1 MSPADDGLGG
11 ARRAA
16 LERPG
21 AFPRAVFDAPLLRGL
36 DERARREIAEAG
48 RLRSLAPDE
57 VAYRA
62 GDAGGAFFVVA
73 SGRLSLRATR
83 RGDDRETEVRA
94 AAPGDVLGEEAV
106 VGTPRRTTAVALAP
120 SVLAEIP
127 VHLFRRA
134 AGRSGK
140 AAFAEKLERALRRS
154 ATRDLLSTLAF
165 TRDLAPDDIET
176 LLDAVS
182 HRRFERGQPVYRQGD
197 PASELWLIAEGMVQI
212 QTEEGDRIHVRAYLT
227 RGDFF
232 GDVELGAG
240 RVRAASAVASGAATL
255 LSVPAKTFAALARK
269 HPELIPRLRRI
280 TGEQQAAQEAIVAGH
295 ARSHTAHVFRDLY
308 RLEVARSLL
317 VIDLETCARCGHCAW
332 SCADVHGVSRLVRR
346 GDKVIAR
353 VDDGRQAAGQGA
365 PRSLLLP
372 NSCQHCERPAC
383 MIECPTGAIGKDTG
397 GEVFIRDA
405 LCTGCGACA
414 KACPWENIAIAPRPA
429 AAPRPGGA
437 GFEDVAVKCDLC
449 RGHGAPACVEACPTG
464 SLFRVNPAE
473 EIADV
478 RDLLGGA
485 RREHGRGAGAPRGDA
500 ALLAG
505 SAIAAA
511 GIGAAG
517 LSAHAAGAARPGD
530 GAGWAAGAAAA
541 AGVALLLLYAVP
553 KRAARWG
560 WMRRLRRGAAADG
573 PGEAG
578 ERGEVGAAAP
588 VKSRLRPQLS
598 AHLAIGL
605 VTAGLALAHAPWPRS
620 GRPTLGAALH
630 LVFWATAAA
639 GAFTAVAYRL
649 APRRLAR
656 IERTAALP
664 EDFAAAR
671 RELLDRFYREVSGRS
686 DLVKKLVE
694 KVLVPYVQSPL
705 GPLALLASGR
715 GLHAEERALR
725 ARIDVILEGR
735 GAERLA
741 GLAELIRIAVEL
753 RALPAQRAL
762 LAALRA
768 GLPAH
773 IVSFGV
779 AAALLVLHVLTASA
793 RP

>member
-1 MSPADDGLGG
+1 MHSSDHSDVDARG
-11 ARRAA
+11 AAHD
-16 LERPG
+16 RPG
-21 AFPRAVFDAPLLRGL
+21 AWPPGVFNAPLLRGL

-48 RLRSLAPDE
+48 RLRSPATDE
-57 VAYRA
+57 VVYRA
-62 GDAGGAFFVVA
+62 GDAGDAFFVVA
-73 SGRLSLRATR
+73 SGRIALRATR
-83 RGDDRETEVRA
+83 RGDDRDTEVRA
-94 AAPGDVLGEEAV
+94 AAVGDVLGEEAV
-106 VGTPRRTTAVALAP
+106 VGMSRRTTAVALAP

-140 AAFAEKLERALRRS
+140 AEVAEKLERGLRRS

-165 TRDLAPDDIET
+165 TRDLDPEDIEI

-182 HRRFERGQPVYRQGD
+182 HRRFERGQAIYRAGD
-197 PASELWLIAEGMVQI
+197 PATELWLIADGMVQI
-212 QTEEGDRIHVRAYLT
+212 QTEDGNRIHVRAYLT

-232 GDVELGAG
+232 GDVELDEG
-240 RVRAASAVASGAATL
+240 RCRTASAVASGAAAL
-255 LSVPAKTFAALARK
+255 LSVPSKTFAALARR
-269 HPELIPRLRRI
+269 HPDLIPRLRRI
-280 TGEQQAAQEAIVAGH
+280 TGEQHAAQEAIVAGQ
-295 ARSHTAHVFRDLY
+295 ARNNTAHLFRDLY
-308 RLEVARSLL
+308 RLQVARSLL
-317 VIDLETCARCGHCAW
+317 VIDLDTCARCGHCAW

-346 GDKVIAR
+346 GDKIRAQ
-353 VDDGRQAAGQGA
+353 VDDDAHRALEEA

-372 NSCQHCERPAC
+372 NSCQHCESPAC

-397 GEVFIRDA
+397 GEVFIRDT

-437 GFEDVAVKCDLC
+437 GFPDLAVKCDLC
-449 RGHGAPACVEACPTG
+449 REHDGPACVKACPTG
-464 SLFRVNPAE
+464 SIFRVNPAE

-485 RREHGRGAGAPRGDA
+485 RREQERSAGQRGDA

-511 GIGAAG
+511 GLGAAG
-517 LSAHAAGAARPGD
+517 LSAHAHGGARPGE
-530 GAGWAAGAAAA
+530 GAAWWAGAAAA
-541 AGVALLLLYAVP
+541 VGIALLLLYAVP
-553 KRAARWG
+553 KRAGRRV
-560 WMRRLRRGAAADG
+560 WMRPRRRDAAAE
-573 PGEAG
+573 EASD
-578 ERGEVGAAAP
+578 AAP
-588 VKSRLRPQLS
+588 VRSRLRPQL
-598 AHLAIGL
+598 AGHLAIGL

-630 LVFWATAAA
+630 LAFWATAAA
-639 GAFTAVAYRL
+639 GAFTALAYRL

-686 DLVKKLVE
+686 DLVKKIVE
-694 KVLVPYVQSPL
+694 KVLVPYLKSPL

-715 GLHAEERALR
+715 GLREEERALR
-725 ARIDVILEGR
+725 ARIDAILEGR

-741 GLAELIRIAVEL
+741 GLAELTRIAVEL

-762 LAALRA
+762 LGALRG

-773 IVSFGV
+773 IITFGV
-779 AAALLVLHVLTASA
+779 AAALLVLHAITAASVP
-793 RP
+793 R